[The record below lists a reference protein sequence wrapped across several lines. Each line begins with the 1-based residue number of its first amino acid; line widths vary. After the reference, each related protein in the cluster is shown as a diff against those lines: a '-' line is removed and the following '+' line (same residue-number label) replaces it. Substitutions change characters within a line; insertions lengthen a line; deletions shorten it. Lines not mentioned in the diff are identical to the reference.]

1 MSGKKDMTV
10 AKFMGM
16 LGVLFLIMAVT
27 VVISLYILG

>member
-1 MSGKKDMTV
+1 MSKKKDMSV

-27 VVISLYILG
+27 VVISLYVLG

>member
-1 MSGKKDMTV
+1 MSEKKDMSV